1 MNNKVVKFRIIDS
14 ISNEVSHSFEMDYS
28 NASELNSIVNH
39 ARTLWSDCIIEAETD
54 LFTQTFSHTYSEEVL
69 MNNK

>member
-1 MNNKVVKFRIIDS
+1 MNNKVVEFRIIDS
-14 ISNEVSHSFEMDYS
+14 VSNEIYHSFEMDYS

-39 ARTLWSDCIIEAETD
+39 ARTLWSDYIIEAETD
-54 LFTQTFSHTYSEEVL
+54 QFIQSFSHTYSQEVL